1 MSSSTQ
7 TIGLIGGLSWE
18 STAEYYRLANE
29 TVHSRLGG
37 LHSARVLLSSL
48 DFAQIQQLQDA
59 RDWDALGSV
68 LGGEAKRLEGAGAT
82 MILLC
87 SNPLHVVADRID
99 DAVDVPLIHIADT
112 AGAAAKNAGMKEV
125 GLLGTAFTMNE
136 TFYTERLERQG
147 LTVHT
152 PAQGAVGEIN
162 RIIYDELCV
171 GIVNEK
177 SRRYFRS
184 VMQDL
189 ADRGAEGIILGATEI
204 ELLVTAMDADVPIF
218 PTTRL
223 HIKAAL
229 DEAR

>member
-1 MSSSTQ
+1 MSDPKTL
-7 TIGLIGGLSWE
+7 GLIGGLSWE

-37 LHSARVLLSSL
+37 LHSARVLVNSL
-48 DFAQIQQLQDA
+48 DFAEIQALQDS
-59 RDWDALGSV
+59 RDWDALGAR
-68 LGGEAKRLEGAGAT
+68 LAGEADRLAKAGADVV
-82 MILLC
+82 LLC
-87 SNPLHVVADRID
+87 SNPLHVVADRI
-99 DAVDVPLIHIADT
+99 AEAIEVPLVHIADT
-112 AGAAAKNAGMKEV
+112 AAGAAQDSGMKQI

-136 TFYTERLERQG
+136 DFYRGRLEGHG

-152 PAQGAVGEIN
+152 PAKSAVGEVN

-171 GIVNEK
+171 GIVTEK

-189 ADRGAEGIILGATEI
+189 VDAGAEGIILGSTEL
-204 ELLVTAMDADVPIF
+204 ELLITKDDADVPLF

-223 HIKAAL
+223 HVEAAL
-229 DEAR
+229 N